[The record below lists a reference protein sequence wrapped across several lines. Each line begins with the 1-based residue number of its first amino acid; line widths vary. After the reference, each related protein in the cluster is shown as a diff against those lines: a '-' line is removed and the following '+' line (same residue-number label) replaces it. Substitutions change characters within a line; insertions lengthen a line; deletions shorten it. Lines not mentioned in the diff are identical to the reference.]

1 MDVSV
6 IVTSYN
12 QRALLEEAVDS
23 VLDQTVRPDEVIVV
37 DADSD
42 DGSQELIEQYAE
54 SAAVPVRP
62 LLLTE
67 DPGIPRM
74 RNRALETVTGDY
86 VAILDGDDRFR
97 PEKIERETAVLR
109 ENPDLGA
116 VYSNVFITDQSGN
129 RIGRRYQD
137 RQSSGWVFPEVFR
150 GQFGMMRSMLI
161 DYDTFES
168 LGFLDPEFSHY
179 DGFEFTVKL
188 ARDHE
193 IFYIHDPLAE
203 YRRHPGGAAEW
214 RQKSDELAE
223 LRKIYDKHEDALSEL
238 PDRQQAELQR
248 YWQALLADFEAS
260 AALGN
265 GDYASA
271 TRWYLRGL
279 KHDRRVVFNYKKCL
293 NSLLPQSAYNS
304 LQKLYWRLQGDTL

>member
-12 QRALLEEAVDS
+12 QRALLEEAIDS
-23 VLDQTVRPDEVIVV
+23 VLEQTVKPDEVIVV
-37 DADSD
+37 DAGSD
-42 DGSQELIEQYAE
+42 DGSQDLIEEYAE
-54 SAAVPVRP
+54 SETVPVRP
-62 LLLTE
+62 LLLAK

-86 VAILDGDDRFR
+86 VAILDGDDRFL
-97 PEKIERETAVLR
+97 PEKIERETDVLR
-109 ENPDLGA
+109 ENPNCRS
-116 VYSNVFITDQSGN
+116 VYSNVYITDQSGI

-137 RQSSGWVFPEVFR
+137 RQSSGRVFPEVFR

-188 ARDHE
+188 AREHE
-193 IFYIHDPLAE
+193 IFYIHEPLAE

-214 RQKSDELAE
+214 RQKSDELME
-223 LRKIYDKHEDALSEL
+223 LRSIYDKHEAALLEL
-238 PDRQQAELQR
+238 PDRQQRELER
-248 YWQALLADFEAS
+248 YWQALLADFEAN
-260 AALGN
+260 AALGAGN
-265 GDYASA
+265 YASA
-271 TRWYLRGL
+271 MRWYLHGL

-293 NSLLPQSAYNS
+293 NSVLPQSAYNS
-304 LQKLYWRLQGDTL
+304 LQKLYWRLQGETL